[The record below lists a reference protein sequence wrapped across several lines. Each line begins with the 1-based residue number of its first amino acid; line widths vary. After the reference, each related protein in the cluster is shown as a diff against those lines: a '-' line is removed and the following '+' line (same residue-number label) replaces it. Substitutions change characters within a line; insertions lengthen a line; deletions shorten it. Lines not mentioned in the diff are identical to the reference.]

1 MKESRAPL
9 LIALALI
16 IPMLYAGS
24 YLALVQRGGIIHDP
38 PKQLPGGM
46 IAPSYNL
53 KFYRVDWDFLAT
65 LYWPLGQV
73 DRKLVP
79 GWWLDMEDWYQR
91 ILSAPPMIDPS
102 A

>member
-9 LIALALI
+9 LIALALA
-16 IPMLYAGS
+16 IPLLYVSS
-24 YLALVQRGGIIHDP
+24 YLALVQRRGIVHDP
-38 PKQLPGGM
+38 PMQLPGGL

-53 KFYRVDWDFLAT
+53 KFYRVDCDFLAKI
-65 LYWPLGQV
+65 YWPLEQV

-79 GWWLDMEDWYQR
+79 GWWLDMEDWYQM
-91 ILSAPPMIDPS
+91 IISAPPMIDPS